1 MTYPEFINCDVGTKS
16 LSIPNGPKEQRVQKA
31 QKAHRAQK
39 EQRHQIKHKQQGA
52 PQGQALIEMMLVI
65 GVIGLLAVLI
75 SWIGVLGSVSNQVAH
90 SARSAVFDCDMQPG
104 YCVTTSHVQQLNLRT
119 RLFSSDRRE
128 VLSQDQPSFRNYQSL
143 HKAGT
148 IFEKHEDVRLLID
161 LPKVDGADKNL
172 LAKLSDTFRSLS
184 MKSGPAIFGLPTPDQ
199 LTRSTVRASLWGG
212 KVQKSSALHLPEIQF
227 QSRIALIS
235 DSWSAMDAQHF
246 YRRVQE
252 GEDPSQFADA
262 AVSYFYAPAKD
273 LLMPA
278 LDLVGLESNTKSF
291 RDRFHRID
299 HSIAFPNTQTRIR

>member
-1 MTYPEFINCDVGTKS
+1 MPDPKLNNCHTGNLNVG
-16 LSIPNGPKEQRVQKA
+16 IPDSAKA
-31 QKAHRAQK
+31 QGAQVT
-39 EQRHQIKHKQQGA
+39 QGARGA
-52 PQGQALIEMMLVI
+52 PQGQSLVEMMLLV
-65 GVIGLLAVLI
+65 GVISLLVVVI
-75 SWIGVLGSVSNQVAH
+75 SWIGVWGSVSTQVAH
-90 SARSAVFDCDMQPG
+90 SARSAAFDCDMQPG
-104 YCVTTSHVQQLNLRT
+104 YCSMTSQIQQQNLRV

-128 VLSQDQPSFRNYQSL
+128 ILSLDQPELRSYQSL
-143 HKAGT
+143 HRAGM
-148 IFEKHEDVRLLID
+148 IFEKPDDIRLLID

-212 KVQKSSALHLPEIQF
+212 KVQKSSALHLPAIQF

-299 HSIAFPNTQTRIR
+299 HSIPFPNTQTRIR